1 VTIGP
6 CILAIGP
13 RIVALGARILL
24 IGLVAACA
32 HGAAPPRLPSAEVR
46 AEVDRAETAEKA
58 RRHDV
63 ARAHYQR
70 AIAAARDPESISF
83 ARHEYA
89 ETLVSW
95 GEAPEARAQLEIAVT
110 ANPADAG
117 AWHDLGLLRHYGGD
131 DAGAVQALR
140 RAAQLAP
147 RDTRPRTA
155 LAALYWKRGDRADAA
170 REYRGL
176 LELDLPDRLRAK
188 VEWAL
193 AELAKR

>member
-1 VTIGP
+1 MRSRAAA
-6 CILAIGP
+6 AI
-13 RIVALGARILL
+13 AL
-24 IGLVAACA
+24 AACA
-32 HGAAPPRLPSAEVR
+32 HTATPRGPAAAVR
-46 AEVDRAETAEKA
+46 AEVDKAETAEKA
-58 RRHDV
+58 RQHDV

-70 AIAAARDPESISF
+70 AIAAARDAESIAF

-131 DAGAVQALR
+131 DPGAVQALR

-176 LELDLPDRLRAK
+176 LELDLPDRLRAM

-193 AELAKR
+193 TELAKR

>member
-1 VTIGP
+1 MASRG
-6 CILAIGP
+6 LALV
-13 RIVALGARILL
+13 VALGLAT
-24 IGLVAACA
+24 GCA
-32 HGAAPPRLPSAEVR
+32 HGAAAPRGPAADVR
-46 AEVDRAETAEKA
+46 AEVDKAETAEKA
-58 RRHDV
+58 RQHDV

-70 AIAAARDPESISF
+70 AIAAAHDAESIAF

-95 GEAPEARAQLEIAVT
+95 GEAPEARAQLEIAVA
-110 ANPADAG
+110 ANPADPG
-117 AWHDLGLLRHYGGD
+117 AWHDLGLLRHHAGD
-131 DAGAVQALR
+131 DAGAIAALQ
-140 RAAQLAP
+140 RAEQLAP

-155 LAALYWKRGDRADAA
+155 LAALYWKRGDRAAAA